1 MSSLAVVNAGLIASG
16 DLARPVLEGNCV
28 LVEDGKIS
36 GIGDAA
42 RLNALDADA
51 DTVIDA
57 AGSAVMPGLIDSH
70 FHVVIGEYQPRQKA
84 VDFIDSYVHGGVTS
98 MISAGE
104 IHTPGRP
111 QDAVGVKALAITAQR
126 SFAAFHPT
134 GAIRPLA
141 ESQPRDGLKLLPN
154 ITSPTAT
161 PRPL

>member
-42 RLNALDADA
+42 RLNTLDA

-154 ITSPTAT
+154 ITSPPAT